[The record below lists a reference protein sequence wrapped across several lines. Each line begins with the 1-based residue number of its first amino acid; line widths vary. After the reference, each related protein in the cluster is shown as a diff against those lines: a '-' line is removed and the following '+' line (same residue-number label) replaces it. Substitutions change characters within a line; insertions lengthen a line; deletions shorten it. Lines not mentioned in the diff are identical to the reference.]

1 MGSPD
6 VRNLLTEI
14 LTEQAGGVYTPYTP
28 TMDRLVPKDQTTKE
42 KITGFLGEN
51 IFGGGRSGQRQA
63 QNIMDFADFT
73 PLSPLYNAPQ
83 AFMDIQEA
91 GGLFNPKAATMPAIL
106 LAAELSGTGGLAK
119 GAAKK
124 AKNIY
129 DAAPFSKP
137 EYKGAAPDRSTFTY
151 LRYKP
156 KNLSPRMVSA
166 LDAINAPNSKFKAE
180 MIEDIKRGQELGGD
194 SWYNTEE
201 LRDWFVNELGEKAG
215 DAHWRHFM
223 SLMGT
228 TSPGSKV
235 DANIGN
241 AAYVRK
247 RLLDNEIVPG
257 TNKTYFEALKDVTKL
272 EDAQILAKTR
282 AEGFGHKTGGAQEMA
297 TARYVQ
303 GQYTPGTEP
312 GVAPTKSSLVANPKP
327 KGFTQSLIG
336 NQTNIAADLHFTRY
350 MAMASGSPDWLGNS
364 ADVGKEFKENLLK
377 QFPEAKKYFT
387 TRKVGEKIQDV
398 FAPKRAVKDGVV
410 PMDAIND
417 QPNVWTDRPNDNEYA
432 AFEEYIR
439 ELAEELDMTPSQ
451 VQANLW
457 MGAADRTGV
466 DPSSQGTFMELL
478 RTRAAKRADIEGITP
493 AQVLRNFIRNE
504 GSGLLALPIAAGGA
518 YNFYRG
524 MNEENQ

>member
-1 MGSPD
+1 MGSPN
-6 VRNLLTEI
+6 VKGLLTEI
-14 LTEQAGGVYTPYTP
+14 LTEQAGVYTPYNP
-28 TMDRLVPKDQTTKE
+28 MPALQSRDTTLKE
-42 KITGFLGEN
+42 KITNFLGQNVFE
-51 IFGGGRSGQRQA
+51 GGRSGQRMA
-63 QNIMDFADFT
+63 QNIMDFADYT

-83 AFMDIQEA
+83 AFMDVQQA
-91 GGLFNPKAATMPAIL
+91 GGLGNLKGATLPAL
-106 LAAELSGTGGLAK
+106 MFGAELSGTGGIAK
-119 GAAKK
+119 KAANK

-129 DAAPFSKP
+129 EAAPFSKP
-137 EYKGAAPDRSTFTY
+137 EYSGAAPDRSKLTF

-166 LDAINAPNSKFKAE
+166 LEAIDAPNSAFKAE
-180 MIEDIKRGQELGGD
+180 MIKDIKRGQELGGD

-201 LRDWFVNELGEKAG
+201 LRDWFVNELGEKNG

-241 AAYVRK
+241 AAFVRK
-247 RLLDNEIVPG
+247 RMLDNEVVPG
-257 TNKTYFEALKDVTKL
+257 SNKTYLEALKDVTKL
-272 EDAQILAKTR
+272 DDAQILAKTR

-303 GQYTPGTEP
+303 GGYEGSTQP
-312 GVAPTKSSLVANPKP
+312 GVALTKSSMVENPKP

-364 ADVGKEFKENLLK
+364 ADVGKQFKEEILAQYPK
-377 QFPEAKKYFT
+377 AKKYFT
-387 TRKVGEKIQDV
+387 SRKVGDNVQDV
-398 FAPKRAVKDGVV
+398 FAPKKAVKDGVV
-410 PMDAIND
+410 PMDAIKD
-417 QPNVWTDRPNDNEYA
+417 QPTVWTDRPNDNEYA

-439 ELAEELDMTPSQ
+439 KLADELDMTPSQ

-466 DPSSQGTFMELL
+466 DATSQGTFMELF
-478 RTRAAKRADIEGITP
+478 RTRAAKRAEKEGITQ
-493 AQVLRNFIRNE
+493 AQAIRNFIRNE

-518 YNFYRG
+518 YNIYGG